1 MISEVLKE
9 RIRKWHDAGFS
20 PQETADLM
28 KRPLPEVQAVIS
40 TYEHSKKEK

>member
-9 RIRKWHDAGFS
+9 RIRKWYDAGFS

-28 KRPLPEVQAVIS
+28 KRPLQEVHAVIS
-40 TYEHSKKEK
+40 EYEKTRDES